1 MSNQYHSR
9 SNKSCSF
16 CHKPGHHIKHCQALA
31 NTECNN
37 CGGTGHTT
45 KHCKKPRSSQGRFQQ
60 RRFQQDRFQQ
70 DIPFRRRTDR
80 RKVVTN
86 QNGWSTIGH
95 SKEDQ
100 KPEEWPQLVSTPT
113 KVVKSEPV
121 ESEPVESEPVE
132 SEPVKSEPVESEPVE
147 SEPVE
152 SEPHISDELVKWSK
166 SYMLLLSEAAEGEEC
181 CVETKVGKPIEKKVL
196 PMFKKMF
203 KKSDSWADICDE
215 DDEKNCPE
223 ELEQDVYDVFGK

>member
-45 KHCKKPRSSQGRFQQ
+45 KHCKKPRCSQGRFQQ
-60 RRFQQDRFQQ
+60 DRFQQDRFQQ

-86 QNGWSTIGH
+86 QNGWSTIGRSNEEQKPKEWPQLVSTPTKVVTNQNGWANIAR
-95 SKEDQ
+95 SKEEQ
-100 KPEEWPQLVSTPT
+100 KPKEWPQLVSTPT
-113 KVVKSEPV
+113 KVVKSKPVEAVPIVSAEPV
-121 ESEPVESEPVE
+121 EAV
-132 SEPVKSEPVESEPVE
+132 
-147 SEPVE
+147 
-152 SEPHISDELVKWSK
+152 LV
-166 SYMLLLSEAAEGEEC
+166 L
-181 CVETKVGKPIEKKVL
+181 TKVKIPVL
-196 PMFKKMF
+196 PIFKKNF
-203 KKSDSWADICDE
+203 KKGARWADICDE

-223 ELEQDVYDVFGK
+223 ELEQDVYYVFGK

>member
-45 KHCKKPRSSQGRFQQ
+45 KHCKKPRCSQGRFQQ
-60 RRFQQDRFQQ
+60 DRFQQDRFQQ

-86 QNGWSTIGH
+86 QNGWSTIGR
-95 SKEDQ
+95 SKEEQ
-100 KPEEWPQLVSTPT
+100 KPKEWPQLVSTPT
-113 KVVKSEPV
+113 KVVKSKPVEAVPIVSAEPV
-121 ESEPVESEPVE
+121 EAV
-132 SEPVKSEPVESEPVE
+132 
-147 SEPVE
+147 
-152 SEPHISDELVKWSK
+152 LV
-166 SYMLLLSEAAEGEEC
+166 L
-181 CVETKVGKPIEKKVL
+181 ETKVKIPVL
-196 PMFKKMF
+196 PIFKKNF
-203 KKSDSWADICDE
+203 KKGARWADICDE

-223 ELEQDVYDVFGK
+223 ELEQDVYYVFGK

>member
-37 CGGTGHTT
+37 CGVRGHTT
-45 KHCKKPRSSQGRFQQ
+45 KHCKKPRSSQGKH
-60 RRFQQDRFQQ
+60 RFQQDTFQQ
-70 DIPFRRRTDR
+70 DRPFRRRTDR

-95 SKEDQ
+95 SKEEQ
-100 KPEEWPQLVSTPT
+100 KPEEWPQLVSSPT
-113 KVVKSEPV
+113 KVVKS
-121 ESEPVESEPVE
+121 
-132 SEPVKSEPVESEPVE
+132 K
-147 SEPVE
+147 PVE

-166 SYMLLLSEAAEGEEC
+166 SYVLLSSEAANGEGC

-196 PMFKKMF
+196 PMFKKIF
-203 KKSDSWADICDE
+203 KKGDSWADICDK